1 MPEITPARVLSD
13 LRTLARFGAYKTGV
27 HRPTLSEPDI
37 AARRWFAG
45 RMREAGL
52 DAEIDGIANILGK
65 SRAGD
70 RRLLAGSHLESQ
82 NHAGW
87 LDGALGCVY
96 ALEAARAL
104 SEDPATRHL
113 CVDVAV
119 FCDEEGHFGSFL
131 GSRSFIGVLEQR
143 EIDDA
148 ADHSTGRPLNEALA
162 AAGFAGRPRHL
173 IDARRYAGF
182 LEAHIEQG
190 DTLESGGSKIGIV
203 TAIVAIWQYQFT
215 VIGEQNHAGTTSMS
229 RRRDAGRELVRFLG
243 AIDGRFAEIGG
254 ARTVWTIGRI
264 ELHPGEKSII
274 PGRAEALFQLRDAD
288 AAVLDRLHA
297 EIGLLAQRANATGP
311 CRLEVQRLSAST
323 PAAMDEALQQALQ
336 AAAERRAP
344 GGHVRMPSGA
354 GHDAQWLARKL
365 PSAMMFVPSI
375 GGVSHHWTENTSD
388 ADIVLGAQVF
398 TDAIVNVL
406 TR

>member
-1 MPEITPARVLSD
+1 MPEINPQRVLSD
-13 LRTLARFGAYKTGV
+13 LRTLAGFGAFKSGV

-37 AARRWFAG
+37 AARHWFAG
-45 RMREAGL
+45 RLREAGL
-52 DAEIDGIANILGK
+52 DARIDGIANILGK
-65 SRAGD
+65 SRAGG
-70 RRLLAGSHLESQ
+70 RTLLAGSHLESQ

-104 SEDPATRHL
+104 SEDAATKHL
-113 CVDVAV
+113 GVDVAV

-131 GSRSFIGVLEQR
+131 GSRSFIGVLDQR
-143 EIDDA
+143 EIDGA
-148 ADHSTGRPLNEALA
+148 ADHSTGRTLNAALA

-173 IDARRYAGF
+173 IDAQRYAGF
-182 LEAHIEQG
+182 FEAHIEQG
-190 DTLESGGSKIGIV
+190 DTLESGGWRIGIV
-203 TAIVAIWQYQFT
+203 TAIVAIWQYRFT

-229 RRRDAGRELVRFLG
+229 RRRDAGRELVRLLG
-243 AIDGRFAEIGG
+243 AIDRRFAEIGG

-274 PGRAEALFQLRDAD
+274 PGKAEALFQLRDAD
-288 AAVLDRLHA
+288 PAVLDRLNA
-297 EIGLLAQRANATGP
+297 EIGIEAQRANVDGA
-311 CRLEVQRLSAST
+311 CRIDVQRLSAST
-323 PAAMDEALQQALQ
+323 PAAMDQALQQALE
-336 AAAERRAP
+336 AAAERRVP

-365 PSAMMFVPSI
+365 PSAMLFVPSI